1 MLAAGSRRGT
11 HGPRALGLG
20 TSLRSCL
27 LLQCEAVAQDRPI
40 NPALD
45 EALRELGRPTTP
57 EDLRR
62 RGVKRVRAVG
72 MREVSLLIERAVN
85 RTLVERTLAV
95 PHAVVEELVQSAQDE
110 FLKQLQGLTD
120 LADSRELVERHKREW
135 RQSLAELRRRVAERR
150 GFIEQ
155 RPPLPPDS
163 SAEREFAA
171 LAAAALADESDPAR
185 RTRWVQALT
194 ALHLRGLSQAVDDVR
209 REHDAEF
216 ALLERRL
223 EKLVAS
229 LEGAELALERAAN
242 TRAADLGIESIYK
255 SVQGL
260 PSGERARELKSAL
273 MASIFEAN
281 LELRRQ
287 GGKPAGQP
295 ATGAGAPQA
304 ASSGS
309 SDQTTE

>member
-1 MLAAGSRRGT
+1 M
-11 HGPRALGLG
+11 PDERA
-20 TSLRSCL
+20 
-27 LLQCEAVAQDRPI
+27 I

-57 EDLRR
+57 ADLAR

-95 PHAVVEELVQSAQDE
+95 PHPVVEQLVHAAQDE
-110 FLKQLQGLTD
+110 FMAQLQGLTD

-135 RQSLAELRRRVAERR
+135 RQSLSDLRRRVAERR
-150 GFIEQ
+150 GFLEQ
-155 RPPLPPDS
+155 HKDQPPDPR
-163 SAEREFAA
+163 AEREFAA
-171 LAAAALADESDPAR
+171 LAERQLAGIDPLLRAALVE
-185 RTRWVQALT
+185 QLT
-194 ALHLRGLSQAVDDVR
+194 ALHVRGLAQTADDLR
-209 REHDAEF
+209 REHDGELAR
-216 ALLERRL
+216 LERRL
-223 EKLVAS
+223 EKVVAS

-242 TRAADLGIESIYK
+242 TRAADLGIESVYK

-260 PSGERARELKSAL
+260 PAAERARELKSAL

-287 GGKPAGQP
+287 SGSALPQP
-295 ATGAGAPQA
+295 ATGAGAPTA
-304 ASSGS
+304 ARAGS
-309 SDQTTE
+309 SDHSTA

>member
-1 MLAAGSRRGT
+1 M
-11 HGPRALGLG
+11 
-20 TSLRSCL
+20 
-27 LLQCEAVAQDRPI
+27 AQERPI

-95 PHAVVEELVQSAQDE
+95 PHAVVEKLVHDAQAE
-110 FLKQLQGLTD
+110 FMKQLQGLTD

-135 RQSLAELRRRVAERR
+135 RQSLAELRKRVAERR

-155 RPPLPPDS
+155 RAQAPVDS

-171 LAAAALADESDPAR
+171 LAARELSGEPDAR
-185 RTRWVQALT
+185 RRNAWVEVLT
-194 ALHLRGLSQAVDDVR
+194 ALHVRGLSQAVEDLR
-209 REHDAEF
+209 REHDAE
-216 ALLERRL
+216 LVQIERRL

-229 LEGAELALERAAN
+229 LEGAELALERAAS

-260 PSGERARELKSAL
+260 PASDRARELKSAL

-287 GGKPAGQP
+287 SGQAP
-295 ATGAGAPQA
+295 SGAGAPTA

-309 SDQTTE
+309 SDQTTP

>member
-1 MLAAGSRRGT
+1 MTDERR
-11 HGPRALGLG
+11 
-20 TSLRSCL
+20 
-27 LLQCEAVAQDRPI
+27 I

-45 EALRELGRPTTP
+45 DALREMGRPTTP
-57 EDLRR
+57 EDLQR

-95 PHAVVEELVQSAQDE
+95 PHEVVEDLVHSAQAE
-110 FLKQLQGLTD
+110 FMKQLQGLTD

-135 RQSLAELRRRVAERR
+135 RQSLAELRLRVAERR
-150 GFIEQ
+150 GFLEQ
-155 RPPLPPDS
+155 RRAEPPDPR
-163 SAEREFAA
+163 AEREFAA
-171 LAAAALADESDPAR
+171 LAERQIAGELDPVRRAALVS
-185 RTRWVQALT
+185 ALT
-194 ALHLRGLSQAVDDVR
+194 ALHVRGLAQVAEELR
-209 REHDAEF
+209 RVHDGEL

-229 LEGAELALERAAN
+229 LEGVEAALERAAN

-260 PSGERARELKSAL
+260 PAAERARELKSAL

-287 GGKPAGQP
+287 RGSDAPSAAG
-295 ATGAGAPQA
+295 
-304 ASSGS
+304 
-309 SDQTTE
+309 

>member
-1 MLAAGSRRGT
+1 VT
-11 HGPRALGLG
+11 
-20 TSLRSCL
+20 
-27 LLQCEAVAQDRPI
+27 QERPI

-95 PHAVVEELVQSAQDE
+95 PHAVVEELVRGAQDE
-110 FLKQLQGLTD
+110 FTRQLQGLTD

-135 RQSLAELRRRVAERR
+135 RQSLADLRRRVAERR
-150 GFIEQ
+150 GFLEQ
-155 RPPLPPDS
+155 RVPQPVDDR
-163 SAEREFAA
+163 AEREFAA
-171 LAAAALADESDPAR
+171 LAARELSSEPDADRRAA
-185 RTRWVQALT
+185 WVRALT
-194 ALHLRGLSQAVDDVR
+194 ALHVRGLSQAVEDLR
-209 REHDAEF
+209 REHDAEL
-216 ALLERRL
+216 AQLERRL

-229 LEGAELALERAAN
+229 LEGAELALERAAS

-260 PSGERARELKSAL
+260 PSSERARELKSAL

-287 GGKPAGQP
+287 SGAPVAQS
-295 ATGAGAPQA
+295 ATGAGAPRG

>member
-1 MLAAGSRRGT
+1 MEAMSSERR
-11 HGPRALGLG
+11 
-20 TSLRSCL
+20 
-27 LLQCEAVAQDRPI
+27 I

-45 EALRELGRPTTP
+45 DALREMGRPTTP
-57 EDLRR
+57 ADLQR

-95 PHAVVEELVQSAQDE
+95 PHEVVEDLVQGAQAE
-110 FLKQLQGLTD
+110 FLQQLQGLTD

-135 RQSLAELRRRVAERR
+135 RQSLAELRLRVAERR
-150 GFIEQ
+150 GFIEAKREQ
-155 RPPLPPDS
+155 PPDPR
-163 SAEREFAA
+163 AEREFAA
-171 LAAAALADESDPAR
+171 LAERQLGGELDPAR
-185 RTRWVQALT
+185 RAELISALT
-194 ALHLRGLSQAVDDVR
+194 ALHVRGLAQVAEEMR
-209 REHDAEF
+209 REHDSE
-216 ALLERRL
+216 LVRLERRL

-229 LEGAELALERAAN
+229 LEGVEQALERAAS

-260 PSGERARELKSAL
+260 PAAERARELKSAL

-287 GGKPAGQP
+287 NGMD
-295 ATGAGAPQA
+295 APPA
-304 ASSGS
+304 ASSRERARRGRRVRRGERGV
-309 SDQTTE
+309 QTRRARSANRARRRRRARG

>member
-1 MLAAGSRRGT
+1 MLTAGPPRATPRGAAAGA
-11 HGPRALGLG
+11 GP
-20 TSLRSCL
+20 LRSGPSGCSNGSVP
-27 LLQCEAVAQDRPI
+27 EERRI

-45 EALRELGRPTTP
+45 DALREMGRPTTP
-57 EDLRR
+57 EDLQR

-95 PHAVVEELVQSAQDE
+95 PHPVVEELVHAAQDE
-110 FLKQLQGLTD
+110 FLKQLKGLTD

-135 RQSLAELRRRVAERR
+135 RQSLAELRARVAERR
-150 GFIEQ
+150 GFLEQ
-155 RPPLPPDS
+155 RRPEPHDPH
-163 SAEREFAA
+163 AEREFRA
-171 LAAAALADESDPAR
+171 LIERQLAGELDSAR
-185 RTRWVQALT
+185 RADLVERLT
-194 ALHLRGLSQAVDDVR
+194 ALHVRGLVQSAQDMR
-209 REHDAEF
+209 REHDVEL

-229 LEGAELALERAAN
+229 LEGVELALERAAN

-260 PSGERARELKSAL
+260 PAAERARELKSAL

-287 GGKPAGQP
+287 RGCEAPPA
-295 ATGAGAPQA
+295 AG
-304 ASSGS
+304 
-309 SDQTTE
+309 